1 MRSLIDCNLSI
12 SDPWF
17 DASLYSSGALE
28 SVALQGATADRP
40 VAGAQLVGLQSI
52 EHAQHFLGA
61 AADIEV
67 VDRNVLDDAVGVV
80 DERRSQRHAFVWIA
94 HPELIDQ
101 RPSYIGKLSLVEALQ
116 LRVIAA

>member
-67 VDRNVLDDAVGVV
+67 VDRDVLDHVVGVD
-80 DERRSQRHAFVWIA
+80 DERRAQRHAFLRIA
-94 HPELIDQ
+94 HPELINQ
-101 RPSYIGKLSLVEALQ
+101 RSGHVGELPLVKAP
-116 LRVIAA
+116 